1 MRLTGVRAPA
11 YGGSLSSLTARGP
24 AGALL
29 WR

>member
-24 AGALL
+24 AGAPL
-29 WR
+29 